1 MPEGDTIFRSARALA
16 RALAGKTVTHF
27 HSELA
32 RLAVQAENAQLVGQV
47 LSDVS
52 AQGKHLL
59 MRFSSG
65 VTLRTHMRMSGSWHI
80 YRSGERWKR
89 PRSDMRIVLST
100 ADFEAVAF
108 VVHEAELIAERA
120 LEQRLS
126 PLGPDVLASDFDPQ
140 LTAARLLAAGARPMC
155 DVLLD
160 QRVLAGLGNVF
171 KSELLFLARV
181 HPARQASTLD
191 RPTAELICA
200 RAGELLRANV
210 RDGAEG
216 GIVTYHGM
224 RRTTGR
230 ADPGDRMWV
239 YGRSGRPCR
248 ECGTAI
254 EQRRMG
260 QHARSTY
267 FCPRCQPLTR
277 VVRAFG

>member
-1 MPEGDTIFRSARALA
+1 MPEGDTIFRSARALNK
-16 RALAGKTVTHF
+16 ALAGKTITHF

-32 RLAVQAENAQLVGQV
+32 RLAVQAENAELIGQELTV
-47 LSDVS
+47 VS

-59 MRFSSG
+59 MRFASG

-80 YRSGERWKR
+80 YRPGERWQR
-89 PRSDMRIVLST
+89 PRSDMRIVLET
-100 ADFEAVAF
+100 ADFQAVAF
-108 VVHEAELIAERA
+108 VVHEAELIQERE
-120 LEQRLS
+120 LEKRLER
-126 PLGPDVLASDFDPQ
+126 LGPDVLGEDFDPQ
-140 LTAARLLAAGARPMC
+140 LAAARVLGAGARPMC
-155 DVLLD
+155 DVVLD

-181 HPARQASTLD
+181 HPARLANTVD
-191 RPTAELICA
+191 RVTAQLICE
-200 RAGELLRANV
+200 RAKELLRVNV
-210 RDGAEG
+210 QDGAAD

-230 ADPGDRMWV
+230 SDPGDRMWV
-239 YGRSGRPCR
+239 YGRGGRPCR

-254 EQRRMG
+254 EMRRMG

-267 FCPRCQPLTR
+267 YCPRCQPLTR

>member
-1 MPEGDTIFRSARALA
+1 MPEGDTIFRSARALS
-16 RALAGKTVTHF
+16 RALAGKTITHF

-32 RLAVQAENAQLVGQV
+32 RLAVQAENAQLIGQV
-47 LSDVS
+47 LTEVT
-52 AQGKHLL
+52 AHGKHLL
-59 MRFSSG
+59 MRFASG

-80 YRSGERWKR
+80 YRAGERWRR
-89 PRSDMRIVLST
+89 PRSDMRIVLET
-100 ADFEAVAF
+100 ADFQAIAF
-108 VVHEAELIAERA
+108 TVQEAELIEARELDKRLERV
-120 LEQRLS
+120 
-126 PLGPDVLASDFDPQ
+126 GPDVLASDFDPQ
-140 LTAARLLAAGARPMC
+140 LTAARLLAAGERPMC

-181 HPARQASTLD
+181 HPARPASTLD
-191 RPTAELICA
+191 RASAELICE
-200 RAGELLRANV
+200 RAKELLHLNV
-210 RDGAEG
+210 RDGAAG

-230 ADPGDRMWV
+230 SDPGDRMWV
-239 YGRSGRPCR
+239 YGRVGRPCR
-248 ECGTAI
+248 ECGTTI
-254 EQRRMG
+254 EQQRMG